1 MDRYQMIE
9 IHGVTKKEMAMLD
22 KIWSC
27 GTEEEFLEW
36 HDSLSYQDKL
46 VVSKLL
52 ETLRIE
58 MIDSETGNNF
68 TMANEILSRYKK

>member
-1 MDRYQMIE
+1 MIE

-22 KIWSC
+22 KIWLC
-27 GTEEEFLEW
+27 ETEEEFLEW

-58 MIDSETGNNF
+58 MIDSEINENF
-68 TMANEILSRYKK
+68 NEANEVLSRYKK

>member
-1 MDRYQMIE
+1 MIE
-9 IHGVTKKEMAMLD
+9 IHGITKKEIEMLD
-22 KIWSC
+22 TIWAFQ
-27 GTEEEFLEW
+27 TEEEFLEW

-58 MIDSETGNNF
+58 MIDSETNENF
-68 TMANEILSRYKK
+68 NEANEILSRYKK